1 MSRNLF
7 VHSFQ
12 WYVSKRIETNQFL
25 DKNYFI
31 YVDFV
36 KINHMNTKDSNN
48 LDSSAD

>member
-1 MSRNLF
+1 MSRNFF
-7 VHSFQ
+7 VHSLK
-12 WYVSKRIETNQFL
+12 WYMNKRLETNQFL

>member
-1 MSRNLF
+1 MSRNFF
-7 VHSFQ
+7 VHSLQ

-25 DKNYFI
+25 DKKYFI

-36 KINHMNTKDSNN
+36 RINHMNTKDSNN